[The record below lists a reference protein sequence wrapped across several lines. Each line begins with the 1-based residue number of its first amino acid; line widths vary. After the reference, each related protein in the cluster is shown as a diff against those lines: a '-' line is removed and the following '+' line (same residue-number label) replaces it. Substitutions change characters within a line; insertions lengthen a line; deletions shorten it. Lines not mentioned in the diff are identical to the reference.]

1 MTDNSNQV
9 NKLLEKLE
17 VLLKRQE
24 DFSNEIENLRSQ
36 ILELKPIES
45 KEDIRPISKE
55 ENKEVVEIEAEIQKE
70 TISRGNESP
79 AQKNIPIPPKNTKVP
94 KAKIDLEKLIGENLI
109 NKIGIVITI
118 IGVGIGAKYSIEHEL
133 ISPLTR
139 IILAYLIGLGLL
151 GFGIK
156 LKQKY
161 ESFSSVLVSGAM
173 AIMYFVTFGAYG
185 MYGLIPQLP
194 AFLLMVLFTVF
205 TVYAATAYNKQ
216 VIALIGLVGAY
227 AVPFLLSD
235 GSGKIAVF
243 FTYIAIINTGILM
256 LSIKKY
262 WKPLYYSSFGLTWL
276 IYLTWY
282 VMQYTSNSQFTIAF
296 TFLALFFTLFYL
308 TFLAYKLVRE
318 EIFNSSDI
326 VLLLANSFI
335 FYGLGYSLLSSI
347 DGGDDYLGLFTIC
360 NAGIHFI
367 ASALIHRQKLAD
379 KNLQH
384 LIIGLVLVFITI
396 SVPVQL
402 DGNWVT
408 LLWTGEAAL
417 LFWIGRTKSVAIYE
431 QLSFPMMLLAFL
443 SITHDWT
450 MFYEVFYFIGE
461 QEQIPPVL
469 NVNFLSSSLFVVAFG
484 FITFL
489 NSNKKYQSSATIK
502 KSISSIMS
510 YVIPAIFILGLY
522 VTFRNEIAN
531 YWNQLFIASKME
543 VSVKG
548 QENHFW
554 NYDLM
559 KFKII
564 WILMYTLLFVS
575 ALSFVNH
582 RKIKNQQLGYISMG
596 LIILVLW
603 VFLTQGLYQ
612 LSELRESYLTQIH
625 SDHYSI
631 GYFNIA
637 IRYLVFGC
645 VFLAIYS
652 GYQFIRQEFVQK
664 NFKIAYDMVIHLT
677 IIIIASFE
685 LINWMDIAGATNSF
699 KLGLSILWGIYSLLL
714 ISLGIWK
721 NKKHLRIGAIVLFS
735 MTLVKLFFYDI
746 SHLNTISKTIV
757 FVSLGILL
765 LIISFLY
772 NKYKHLI
779 TNEVE

>member
-1 MTDNSNQV
+1 MADNSNQV

-45 KEDIRPISKE
+45 KEDIRPISKA
-55 ENKEVVEIEAEIQKE
+55 ENKEVVGIEAEIQKE
-70 TISRGNESP
+70 TISREIISS
-79 AQKNIPIPPKNTKVP
+79 AQKIISIPPKNTKAP

-243 FTYIAIINTGILM
+243 FSYIAIINTGILI

-276 IYLTWY
+276 IYLSWY
-282 VMQYTSNSQFTIAF
+282 VMQYTSNSQFTLAF
-296 TFLALFFTLFYL
+296 TFLTLFFTLFYL

-347 DGGDDYLGLFTIC
+347 DGGDNYLGLFTIC

-367 ASALIHRQKLAD
+367 ASALIHQQKLAD

-431 QLSFPMMLLAFL
+431 QLSFPMMILALL
-443 SITHDWT
+443 SMVHDWT
-450 MFYEVFYFIGE
+450 IFLGWNYFQNINE
-461 QEQIPPVL
+461 SSTPLL
-469 NVNFLSSSLFVVAFG
+469 NSNFLTSMLFVIAFG

-489 NSNKKYQSSATIK
+489 NFNKKHQSSPTIK
-502 KSISSIMS
+502 KAISSIMN
-510 YVIPAIFILGLY
+510 YAIPAIFILGLY
-522 VTFRNEIAN
+522 ITFRNEIAN
-531 YWNQLFIASKME
+531 YCNQLFRESKME
-543 VSVKG
+543 VNVNG
-548 QENHFW
+548 EENEFW
-554 NYDLM
+554 NYNLI

-564 WILMYTLLFVS
+564 WIINYSLLFVS
-575 ALSFVNH
+575 ILSLVNYK
-582 RKIKNQQLGYISMG
+582 KIKNQQLGYISMG
-596 LIILVLW
+596 LILLVLW
-603 VFLTQGLYQ
+603 FFLTQGLYQ
-612 LSELRESYLTQIH
+612 LSELRESYLSQEPTDQ
-625 SDHYSI
+625 YSI
-631 GYFNIA
+631 GLFSIV
-637 IRYLVFGC
+637 IRYVTFVF
-645 VFLAIYS
+645 VFLAIYV
-652 GYQFIRQEFVQK
+652 GHLFIRQEFVQK
-664 NFKIAYDMVIHLT
+664 NFKMAYDIVIHLT
-677 IIIIASFE
+677 LISIASNE
-685 LINWMDIAGATNSF
+685 LINWMDLGGAADSF

-779 TNEVE
+779 ASEVE